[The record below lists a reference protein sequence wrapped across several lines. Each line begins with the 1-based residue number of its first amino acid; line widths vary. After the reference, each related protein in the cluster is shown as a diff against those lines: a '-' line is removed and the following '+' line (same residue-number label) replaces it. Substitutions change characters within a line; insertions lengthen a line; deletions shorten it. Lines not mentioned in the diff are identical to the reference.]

1 MPDHGKRP
9 VPPPVYASTVFL
21 RVHRFVYDIL
31 AAYRIPVAYCIF
43 DAKPVPIW
51 ADLA

>member
-9 VPPPVYASTVFL
+9 VPPLVYASTVFL
-21 RVHRFVYDIL
+21 RVHRFVYGIL
-31 AAYRIPVAYCIF
+31 VVYRIL